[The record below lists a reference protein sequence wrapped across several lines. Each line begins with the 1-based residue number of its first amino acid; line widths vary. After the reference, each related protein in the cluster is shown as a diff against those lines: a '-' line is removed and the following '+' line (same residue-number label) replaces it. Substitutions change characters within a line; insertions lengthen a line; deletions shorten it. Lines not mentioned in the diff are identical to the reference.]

1 MIAPMR
7 SLARHRAALVQRSQ
21 LQRTHLGQVL
31 EPFTRRLTTADRALA
46 TVRSHPLAVGI
57 AGGVIGLLGP
67 RRLLYWAARVLPFV
81 SMLRRL

>member
-7 SLARHRAALVQRSQ
+7 SLARQRAALVQRSRS
-21 LQRTHLGQVL
+21 QRAHLGELL
-31 EPFTRRLTTADRALA
+31 EPFARKLTTADRALA
-46 TVRSHPLAVGI
+46 TLRSHPLTVGVA
-57 AGGVIGLLGP
+57 AGAIGLLGP